1 MSQPPLSPER
11 QERLEEIK
19 HLIARERL
27 LIQES
32 ALLAYNGNPL
42 VNDQLNILLD
52 DNSINPLALYRLI
65 RLINRKIVVE
75 QGSNARKWPLP
86 GSHMTPSMVAFFVD
100 QPGSSSHLSVTTPS
114 HHRAPAALSATPDAP
129 AEIRAPP
136 TQVQFNRSVRDSYFR
151 RVRPRT
157 RH

>member
-114 HHRAPAALSATPDAP
+114 HQCNSIVPFAILTLEEFDQERDIRLSL
-129 AEIRAPP
+129 
-136 TQVQFNRSVRDSYFR
+136 FNDCPNLS
-151 RVRPRT
+151 
-157 RH
+157 